1 MRVLF
6 LALGAN
12 RRVAVTTESRELAEA
27 GGQAVVLVDRP
38 TPWAADRFAPGV
50 EIVSMAALARGRW
63 PALVDKVVL
72 LRRVARRL
80 QRLRGPD
87 HPFDEL
93 LRRHGR
99 FDAVIVADALS
110 FPAAQRLAARL
121 GGSTRV
127 AFRLDQLQGSVMTRE
142 TPA

>member
-12 RRVAVTTESRELAEA
+12 RRVAVTEESRELAEA
-27 GGQAVVLVDRP
+27 GGRPVVLVDRP
-38 TPWAADRFAPGV
+38 AAWAKDRFAPGV
-50 EIVSMAALARGRW
+50 EIVSLAVLVRGRW
-63 PALVDKVVL
+63 PAFVEKVVL
-72 LRRVARRL
+72 LRRVAGKL

-87 HPFDEL
+87 RPFDEL

-99 FDAVIVADALS
+99 FDAIIVADALS
-110 FPAAQRLAARL
+110 FPAAQRLTTRL

-127 AFRLDQLQGSVMTRE
+127 AFRLDQLQAPV
-142 TPA
+142 